1 MKEKSATAMRDTLAD
16 MLGILEYKVRNDAIS
31 SEDVRAILTTLEAGG
46 GVRATVSDIAGYY
59 HKSEADVRNVI
70 HRNLQ
75 PSRGSS
81 QISAGNSSSLSEC
94 SLRKAEHLKRSK
106 TWDLYT

>member
-1 MKEKSATAMRDTLAD
+1 MRDTLAD

-70 HRNLQ
+70 HRNLMPKPVRRVTYDFRTAQ
-75 PSRGSS
+75 APRRRG
-81 QISAGNSSSLSEC
+81 A
-94 SLRKAEHLKRSK
+94 A
-106 TWDLYT
+106 